1 MNYKI
6 ILASGSPRRKELLAG
21 LGYEFEVR
29 LLPGIDESYPDG
41 LTGEEIAKHIARGK
55 AAPYRDT
62 MADDE
67 LIITADTIVYLE
79 GQVLGKPKDEHE
91 ACTMLRNLSGKTH
104 QVITGVTLLT
114 KAKEVTFAS
123 VSQVTF
129 ANLTDKEIT
138 HYISHYHPTD
148 KAGAYGIQEWIGYVG
163 VTRIEGSYFNVM
175 GLPVQRLYSELKSFT
190 LSMLNP
196 LG

>member
-1 MNYKI
+1 MKYKI

-41 LTGEEIAKHIARGK
+41 LTGEEIAQHIARGK
-55 AAPYRDT
+55 AAPYRDS
-62 MADDE
+62 MEAND
-67 LIITADTIVYLE
+67 LVITADTIVYLD
-79 GQVLGKPKDEHE
+79 GKVLGKPKDEEE
-91 ACTMLRNLSGKTH
+91 AKNMLRSLSGKTH

-114 KAKEVTFAS
+114 QTQEHTFAS

-129 ANLTDKEIT
+129 AELSNEEIDYYVT
-138 HYISHYHPTD
+138 HYHPTD
-148 KAGAYGIQEWIGYVG
+148 KAGAYGIQEWIGYIG

-175 GLPVQRLYSELKSFT
+175 GLPVQRLYTELKQI
-190 LSMLNP
+190 LSN
-196 LG
+196 